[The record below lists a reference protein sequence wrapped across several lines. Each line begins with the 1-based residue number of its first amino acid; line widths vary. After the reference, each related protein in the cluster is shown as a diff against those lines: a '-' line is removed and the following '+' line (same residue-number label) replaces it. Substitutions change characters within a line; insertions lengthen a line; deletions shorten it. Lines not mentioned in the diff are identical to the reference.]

1 MLVVQDEGGALSR
14 LWRGRS
20 YACPNKQIG
29 SVIYCVR
36 RRWGSRPQRWRANLA
51 YRKTA
56 SALGSASLWPTVFSG
71 RCDRGQHPTYRRALS
86 TEFLMLNNDL
96 DDARAARSVIHVISP
111 VSSSLTAAG
120 TGAPCPIGRSWRS
133 WPRQT
138 GRTTTSRQPCPTKVS
153 DSNGCRSDSARS
165 IV

>member
-1 MLVVQDEGGALSR
+1 
-14 LWRGRS
+14 
-20 YACPNKQIG
+20 
-29 SVIYCVR
+29 
-36 RRWGSRPQRWRANLA
+36 
-51 YRKTA
+51 
-56 SALGSASLWPTVFSG
+56 
-71 RCDRGQHPTYRRALS
+71 
-86 TEFLMLNNDL
+86 MLNNDL

-165 IV
+165 VV